1 MTAHDNE
8 QISTALLVRNPAVT
22 QTTLDQDT
30 FLVEPESGE
39 VFYLDVVTG
48 GLWTLFAE
56 PSTRTEALDAYL
68 AAFPE
73 QAVEQVRDDV
83 TAAIA
88 EMISRRLIV
97 AYR

>member
-1 MTAHDNE
+1 MTVRDDE
-8 QISTALLVRNPAVT
+8 QIPAVLLVRNPAVT

-39 VFYLDVVTG
+39 VFYLDALTG

-68 AAFPE
+68 AAFPD
-73 QAVEQVRDDV
+73 QSAEQVRDDV

-88 EMISRRLIV
+88 EMLSRHLIV
-97 AYR
+97 AYS